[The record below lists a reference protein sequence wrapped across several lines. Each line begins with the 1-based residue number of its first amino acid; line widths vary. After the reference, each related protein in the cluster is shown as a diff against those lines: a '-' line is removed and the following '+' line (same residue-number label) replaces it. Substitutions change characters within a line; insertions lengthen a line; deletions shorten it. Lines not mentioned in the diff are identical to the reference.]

1 MRQVGHQRA
10 GRACNRTL
18 ANAARPAIERGTDA
32 PGGGSRKS
40 TAPISGRHRRVATG
54 PPEIGL
60 TAGLSSNER
69 VHFSAMRRTKRVSPR
84 AHLLLK
90 TRPKRGAPVR
100 YGDRIA
106 EVLGEA
112 RGEPAGIKPS

>member
-69 VHFSAMRRTKRVSPR
+69 VHFSAMPRTQHVDSL
-84 AHLLLK
+84 ALLLMK
-90 TRPKRGAPVR
+90 ARPSIRVAWSGLESENPTLSAGLVSNTH
-100 YGDRIA
+100 Y
-106 EVLGEA
+106 EV
-112 RGEPAGIKPS
+112 